1 MCKRGPL
8 TEGVLGFRIRA
19 ASEQDAPRRAIS
31 GFRDILVHDCLAIDV
46 DAVWLVVDQELSR
59 LRAALQRMQKRSP
72 VV

>member
-46 DAVWLVVDQELSR
+46 DAVWLVVDQELPR
-59 LRAALQRMQKRSP
+59 LCPALPWMQTGLP
-72 VV
+72 LV